1 MHIYNLW
8 YLIKGPRLREISN
21 GEMDHSGN
29 IFLISEGETPAHKTC
44 TTVLSS
50 DGIPKLSISSQT
62 EAVILNR
69 QQSLRDQLSK
79 SPGTAV

>member
-1 MHIYNLW
+1 MFLITCKLCSNYLSYNVEFLEIQSE
-8 YLIKGPRLREISN
+8 LQPRKLSN
-21 GEMDHSGN
+21 GDANTS
-29 IFLISEGETPAHKTC
+29 HKTC

-50 DGIPKLSISSQT
+50 DGMPKSSVSSQT
-62 EAVILNR
+62 DASLLNR

>member
-1 MHIYNLW
+1 MIF
-8 YLIKGPRLREISN
+8 IKRPHVREISN
-21 GEMDHSGN
+21 GDMALSGN

-50 DGIPKLSISSQT
+50 DGIPKSSISSQT

>member
-1 MHIYNLW
+1 MIF
-8 YLIKGPRLREISN
+8 IKGPHLREISN
-21 GEMDHSGN
+21 GDMAQSGN
-29 IFLISEGETPAHKTC
+29 IFLISEGESPAHKTC

-50 DGIPKLSISSQT
+50 DGIPKSSISSQT

>member
-1 MHIYNLW
+1 
-8 YLIKGPRLREISN
+8 
-21 GEMDHSGN
+21 MDHGGN
-29 IFLISEGETPAHKTC
+29 IFLISEGEPTAHKTC

>member
-1 MHIYNLW
+1 
-8 YLIKGPRLREISN
+8 
-21 GEMDHSGN
+21 MDNSGN
-29 IFLISEGETPAHKTC
+29 IFLISEGEPTAHKAC